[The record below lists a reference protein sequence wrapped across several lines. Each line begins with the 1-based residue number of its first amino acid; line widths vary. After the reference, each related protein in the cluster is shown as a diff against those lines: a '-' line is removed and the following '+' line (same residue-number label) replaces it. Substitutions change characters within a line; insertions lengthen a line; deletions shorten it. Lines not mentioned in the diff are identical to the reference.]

1 MGLHIHYKVM
11 WCGVGV
17 FVGRVPNT
25 VLEPLTALKGSQFYF
40 YLRFLQLL
48 LCCVAAV
55 KSLRIHHP

>member
-25 VLEPLTALKGSQFYF
+25 VLEPKKTGEEGGVSIWLS
-40 YLRFLQLL
+40 LQLH
-48 LCCVAAV
+48 VTV
-55 KSLRIHHP
+55 

>member
-25 VLEPLTALKGSQFYF
+25 VLEPDEAWSSNKLTL
-40 YLRFLQLL
+40 
-48 LCCVAAV
+48 
-55 KSLRIHHP
+55 

>member
-25 VLEPLTALKGSQFYF
+25 VLEPYD
-40 YLRFLQLL
+40 LQGWDMLYKYTLL
-48 LCCVAAV
+48 LHA
-55 KSLRIHHP
+55 LIL

>member
-25 VLEPLTALKGSQFYF
+25 VLEPEK
-40 YLRFLQLL
+40 
-48 LCCVAAV
+48 V
-55 KSLRIHHP
+55 P

>member
-25 VLEPLTALKGSQFYF
+25 VLEPIFGSKKALWY
-40 YLRFLQLL
+40 
-48 LCCVAAV
+48 
-55 KSLRIHHP
+55 RIVGTV